1 MKHISDEFMLDMLSK
16 VQPYQADV
24 LKSGRSIHIDASVH
38 EDIWEPEK
46 THIDFDVNIF
56 EGHHIVNSFDF
67 SSSETE
73 EQVEAVLASLVAYVH
88 SL

>member
-1 MKHISDEFMLDMLSK
+1 MKHLSDEFMLDVLSK

-38 EDIWEPEK
+38 EDIWAPGE
-46 THIDFDVNIF
+46 THIDFDVNVF
-56 EGHHIVNSFDF
+56 EDHSIVNSFDF

-73 EQVEAVLASLVAYVH
+73 EQVEAVFASLVAYVH